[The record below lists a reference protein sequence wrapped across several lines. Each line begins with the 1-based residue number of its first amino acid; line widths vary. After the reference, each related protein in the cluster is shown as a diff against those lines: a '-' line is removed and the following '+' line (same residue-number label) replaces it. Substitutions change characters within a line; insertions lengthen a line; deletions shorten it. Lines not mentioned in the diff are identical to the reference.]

1 MLLSS
6 VPHDVDLVIGADG
19 HHSGIRELVFG
30 PESQFMHHLGA
41 YLSIYTIDNVLD
53 LRDRTVLYNE
63 PQRFTGMGWETGPVE
78 GAHGANRRPSVG
90 LPPRWCSD
98 PAEAFRLWESGFG
111 RTWLSPPRR
120 TP

>member
-6 VPHDVDLVIGADG
+6 APHDVDLVIGADG

-41 YLSIYTIDNVLD
+41 YLSIYTINNVLD

-78 GAHGANRRPSVG
+78 GAHGASRRRRLRSFAVVRPGHLVSARRRPSFG
-90 LPPRWCSD
+90 LPPR
-98 PAEAFRLWESGFG
+98 
-111 RTWLSPPRR
+111 
-120 TP
+120 